1 MWKRKIT
8 TLFSIISRPVVKR
21 QKSGKFLVWLCL
33 ALAFFTIFSGCYGGP
48 PPADGPDPPAHNGVF
63 CSEVGTLTF
72 NGDGESITVCFEDDF
87 AAEAGFPLGECDG
100 TYVFRFQQKEYRYDK
115 AEYLCIYVGEKEF
128 RFCNNFQETNED
140 IISVISPVNARET
153 LRFMKI

>member
-1 MWKRKIT
+1 M
-8 TLFSIISRPVVKR
+8 
-21 QKSGKFLVWLCL
+21 
-33 ALAFFTIFSGCYGGP
+33 
-48 PPADGPDPPAHNGVF
+48 
-63 CSEVGTLTF
+63 TF

-87 AAEAGFPLGECDG
+87 AAEAGFPLGEYDG

-115 AEYLCIYVGEKEF
+115 TEYLCIYVGEKEF